1 MLELNEVLIEG
12 EPHTLSLMAHEGR
25 LTCLAG
31 ATPQRLT
38 RWLYAILGFVPAAAG
53 FVSIDGE
60 PLTARNVEELR
71 RLMAFVP
78 DRLEPIGQVVVYQPP
93 TVQQVF
99 SLHANRD
106 LPISNGLLAEEM
118 RRTGTTGDK
127 ARWLAVAALLKRPIL
142 LADNPVPESVGYLR
156 QLAAAGSTVVLTTQQ
171 KMVADQSDTTVWL
184 ESSSTIVSH
193 Y

>member
-1 MLELNEVLIEG
+1 MLELNEVLVEG

-31 ATPQRLT
+31 GTPQRLT
-38 RWLYAILGFVPAAAG
+38 RWLYAVMGFVPVAAG

-60 PLTARNVEELR
+60 PLTGRNVRELR

-78 DRLEPIGQVVVYQPP
+78 DRLEPIGRVVVYEPP

-99 SLHANRD
+99 GLRANRE

-127 ARWLAVAALLKRPIL
+127 AQWLAVAVLLKRPIL
-142 LADNPVPESVGYLR
+142 LVDNPAPASVDYLR
-156 QLAAAGSTVVLTTQQ
+156 RLAQAGTTVVMTTQDEALAAQA
-171 KMVADQSDTTVWL
+171 DTTVWL
-184 ESSSTIVSH
+184 ESSSTAFSH